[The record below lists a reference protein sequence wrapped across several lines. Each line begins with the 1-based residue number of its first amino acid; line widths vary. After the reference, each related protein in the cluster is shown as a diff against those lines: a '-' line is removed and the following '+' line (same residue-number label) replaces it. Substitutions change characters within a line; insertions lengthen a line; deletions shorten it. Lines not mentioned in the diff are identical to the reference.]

1 MEIKPI
7 TKPQRL
13 VTLLRFVA
21 NPMIVKKKHAPNQK
35 DAISMKVVKR
45 QKDVISTKDAKRQ
58 KAVKS
63 MKDAKRQKDAI
74 SMKDAKKQKDV
85 ISMKDVKKLQNNHIN
100 KKNKRPIRLNRSFIL
115 Y

>member
-7 TKPQRL
+7 TKLQRL

-35 DAISMKVVKR
+35 DAIS
-45 QKDVISTKDAKRQ
+45 TKDAKRQ
-58 KAVKS
+58 KDVIS

-74 SMKDAKKQKDV
+74 SMKV
-85 ISMKDVKKLQNNHIN
+85 VKKLQNNHIN